1 MMNRSQKTDRIP
13 EPYTP
18 TPDGF
23 GAACGRGSTS
33 TRTTGPRPSAGTR
46 APPHPS
52 LALGIRREGLPAC
65 GMVSGDAEGKV
76 GRLTQDAARGRGG
89 PSTTVV
95 TKSFGWSLGSGLREG
110 GRNHGTD
117 RRHE

>member
-23 GAACGRGSTS
+23 EAPREQVHLPGR
-33 TRTTGPRPSAGTR
+33 RDRPSAGTR
-46 APPHPS
+46 APALE

-65 GMVSGDAEGKV
+65 GMVSGDAEE
-76 GRLTQDAARGRGG
+76 R
-89 PSTTVV
+89 
-95 TKSFGWSLGSGLREG
+95 SGA
-110 GRNHGTD
+110 
-117 RRHE
+117 